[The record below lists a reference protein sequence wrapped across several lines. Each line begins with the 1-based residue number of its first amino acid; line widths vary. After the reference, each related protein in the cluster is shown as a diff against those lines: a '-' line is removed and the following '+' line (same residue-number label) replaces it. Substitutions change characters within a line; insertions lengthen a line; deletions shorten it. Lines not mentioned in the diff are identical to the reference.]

1 MISLIKWAGLGQ
13 VEPKFQILIFVF
25 LTNQVTSF
33 FLRNKKT
40 WSASTTHYWSGPI
53 NFLLQKL
60 KANLLKFLRIPNPVI
75 GPIANPLTHI
85 PQISI
90 YSKATIYLII
100 VESLIVKTIVFNIQ
114 HSFIVYQNVAQ
125 VIQKKKKRVAQ
136 SH

>member
-60 KANLLKFLRIPNPVI
+60 KANLLKFL
-75 GPIANPLTHI
+75 
-85 PQISI
+85 
-90 YSKATIYLII
+90 
-100 VESLIVKTIVFNIQ
+100 
-114 HSFIVYQNVAQ
+114 
-125 VIQKKKKRVAQ
+125 
-136 SH
+136 